1 MATLYRSSLLH
12 NVRFLS
18 LFILW
23 LRLLSLLF
31 YVSLLP
37 ICSPRYLTQSFVSRF
52 FGCIDWLDMPDSKRN
67 VCWFVCVDFNFPLGH
82 VYCVCNNNKSTC
94 CKRKIISASIQTQC
108 LAGHRLLLVEHTVE
122 VCAEKYATPCILQTH
137 RGMQNTRR
145 VLPFTKLSSEKPYY
159 PPRFRVL
166 SSIPFF
172 GNSPFR
178 LTRVRP
184 LDGQRC
190 RTEFQPFPLQIL
202 ITLDGISRIA
212 SYISRVSRKLLP
224 GRGTRN
230 FDGQL
235 TAILRA

>member
-1 MATLYRSSLLH
+1 M
-12 NVRFLS
+12 
-18 LFILW
+18 
-23 LRLLSLLF
+23 
-31 YVSLLP
+31 
-37 ICSPRYLTQSFVSRF
+37 
-52 FGCIDWLDMPDSKRN
+52 
-67 VCWFVCVDFNFPLGH
+67 
-82 VYCVCNNNKSTC
+82 KSTINPITRRC
-94 CKRKIISASIQTQC
+94 QICVNKGGRHFEMEIQVYLASYFAFFSQLLNKAFMDSLSHNIVA
-108 LAGHRLLLVEHTVE
+108 LFLLVEHTVE